1 MTPLRQRMLDDM
13 RMRNM
18 SRHTQRAYLRTVAKF
33 AQHFH
38 KSPDLLDI
46 EHVRAFLL
54 YLIKERHVTPST
66 YNQARC
72 ALHFFFRVTLGR
84 PWDLDR
90 MVCQKLG
97 KKLPVILSRDEI
109 RQFLA
114 AAENIK
120 TKAMLMILYGAGLRV
135 FELVALEV
143 SDIDSKRMVI
153 RVRNGKGRKD
163 RYVMLSTTLLEV
175 LRVYWR
181 AYRPVSL
188 LFSGK
193 GNNKQLTYSTVYRA
207 CRGAARRAGLDK
219 EVSPHTLRHCFATH
233 LLEAGTDL
241 RTIQVLLGH
250 RSLRTTAL
258 YTYVSP
264 ERVAATK
271 SPLDLLEETPP
282 TGAASSALPTTPE
295 SVANPLSPDAA
306 GGSQP

>member
-1 MTPLRQRMLDDM
+1 MLDDM
-13 RMRNM
+13 CMRNM
-18 SRHTQRAYLRTVAKF
+18 SRHTQRAYLRVVAQF

-38 KSPDLLDI
+38 KSPDQLGI
-46 EHVRAFLL
+46 EHVRTFLL
-54 YLIKERHVTPST
+54 YLINERRVPPST

-72 ALHFFFRVTLGR
+72 ALHFFFRITLGR
-84 PWDLDR
+84 PWNLDR

-97 KKLPVILSRDEI
+97 KQLPVILSRDEI

-114 AAENIK
+114 ATKYIK
-120 TKAMLMILYGAGLRV
+120 TKAMLMTLYGAGLRV
-135 FELVALEV
+135 SEVVALEV

-153 RVRNGKGRKD
+153 RVRHGKGRKD
-163 RYVMLSTTLLEV
+163 RYVMLPTTLLAV

-181 AYRPVSL
+181 AHRPTGL
-188 LFSGK
+188 LFPGK
-193 GNNKQLTYSTVYRA
+193 VANKQLTCTTLWSA
-207 CRGAARRAGLDK
+207 CRGAARRAGIDK
-219 EVSPHTLRHCFATH
+219 EVSPHTLRHSFATH

-271 SPLDLLEETPP
+271 SPLDLLEDTQPKD
-282 TGAASSALPTTPE
+282 AASPALPTAPE
-295 SVANPLSPDAA
+295 SVASPLPPDAA
-306 GGSQP
+306 GGPQP